1 MFALIRQFFAA
12 PAPQAVAAS
21 KPSKPVLQSPT
32 PSFTQSTPI
41 KTAASPKAKRRA
53 LQGVC
58 DVYGMEKRLGKELAR
73 GGEGVVY
80 QLEERVD
87 VLVKV
92 YHTRVLQDAGS
103 AARLEK
109 KIAAMTANQRLRG
122 LDRAAWPL
130 RPLYDP
136 NSGRWC
142 GYAMRR
148 QAGISLQGLLGAPQ
162 NMREFAP
169 NWNRLHLVRLCLD
182 FLETIEILSAE
193 RTLPVDFNPCNFLV
207 DVTTAR
213 CAFIDCDGYQFL
225 DAAGNLHLCEAVR
238 PDLAAPELL
247 ERSRWNEAAVK
258 PASLRFSVGMVLFF
272 ILNLGNNPYRH
283 RNGNDPVDNLRAG
296 ICGLGKDADCPMPP
310 GPWYVIWSHLSF
322 DLKNLFIRC
331 FRDGHADAAARPAIA
346 EWREALQ
353 RYEYRLRSGKADA
366 ALIPARAKLPATN
379 TN

>member
-1 MFALIRQFFAA
+1 MFSFIQKIFTA
-12 PAPQAVAAS
+12 PASPAPAVFQARI
-21 KPSKPVLQSPT
+21 PVFQSPAPT
-32 PSFTQSTPI
+32 LKLNKQSQGFTT
-41 KTAASPKAKRRA
+41 PKAKRTV
-53 LQGVC
+53 LQGVR
-58 DVYGMEKRLGKELAR
+58 DGQGTEKRLGKELAR

-80 QLEERVD
+80 QLEERAD

-92 YHTRVLQDAGS
+92 YHARVLEDAGA
-103 AARLEK
+103 AARLER
-109 KIAAMTANQRLRG
+109 KINAMTTNQRLRG

-136 NSGRWC
+136 NSGQWC

-148 QAGISLQGLLGAPQ
+148 QTGINLQGLLGAPQ

-169 NWNRLHLVRLCLD
+169 AWNRLHMVRLCLD
-182 FLETIEILSAE
+182 FLETIEVLSAE

-247 ERSRWNEAAVK
+247 ERNRWNEAPVK

-331 FRDGHADAAARPAIA
+331 FRDGHADSSARPAIA
-346 EWREALQ
+346 EWRDALQ
-353 RYEYRLRSGKADA
+353 RYEYRLRTGKADA
-366 ALIPARAKLPATN
+366 APIPAGPKASASIAN
-379 TN
+379 